1 MNEPDNNG
9 NATPSP
15 EAGEG
20 TPEAAMLDTVERLG
34 SWRTGGRYTAS
45 NAHRLTGISR
55 STLARWMRGYPDDVK
70 ALKPDWK
77 DMSGNV
83 RVQSDRLSFL
93 ELIEVMIASNIRVA
107 SGGSYEKVRK
117 HHSNL
122 AAEWETLFPF
132 AHKNMSGSAANLHSP
147 VAEVL
152 QQLDYEDDFAS
163 LWSPMGK
170 GQVIVVDPRRGSG
183 APTVRGRRLR
193 VEDIR
198 DYFAAGESIEALSQD
213 FDLKAIDVETVLRYA
228 ILIER

>member
-1 MNEPDNNG
+1 MDAPDNNG

-34 SWRTGGRYTAS
+34 SWRTGGRYTVS

-93 ELIEVMIASNIRVA
+93 ELIEVIIASNIRVA
-107 SGGSYEKVRK
+107 SGGSYEKVRE

-132 AHKNMSGSAANLHSP
+132 AHKNMSGSARRTSIHRWPRCCSNWTTRTISRLCGA
-147 VAEVL
+147 
-152 QQLDYEDDFAS
+152 QWGKGKS
-163 LWSPMGK
+163 LWS
-170 GQVIVVDPRRGSG
+170 IHVVVRAHRR
-183 APTVRGRRLR
+183 
-193 VEDIR
+193 
-198 DYFAAGESIEALSQD
+198 
-213 FDLKAIDVETVLRYA
+213 
-228 ILIER
+228 